1 LKRGQLQIQESI
13 FVVFIFFVILMVAMI
28 VFYQL
33 ESRSIKGIKEEHDE
47 NLFYYLVSYVPSM
60 PELQCS
66 VVGIGDECID
76 LSKAR
81 AFSFMNDDYY
91 REVFG
96 HRKIILEVNEDI
108 VLYNWEPSTYSG
120 ERKITSPVSV
130 YDPNQNKYLVGVLE
144 VYMYEE

>member
-1 LKRGQLQIQESI
+1 
-13 FVVFIFFVILMVAMI
+13 MVAMI

-33 ESRSIKGIKEEHDE
+33 ESKNIKGIKEEHDE

-66 VVGIGDECID
+66 YIGVGDECID
-76 LSKAR
+76 LSKAK
-81 AFSFMNDDYY
+81 AFDLMDSEYY

-96 HRKIILEVNEDI
+96 YKKIILKTYEEVI
-108 VLYNWEPSTYSG
+108 LYDWAPRVYSE